1 LTSADNV
8 VSERLGLRI
17 GFFHALRESEK
28 MHVVLHEKSK
38 HQDATHG

>member
-8 VSERLGLRI
+8 VSERLMRI